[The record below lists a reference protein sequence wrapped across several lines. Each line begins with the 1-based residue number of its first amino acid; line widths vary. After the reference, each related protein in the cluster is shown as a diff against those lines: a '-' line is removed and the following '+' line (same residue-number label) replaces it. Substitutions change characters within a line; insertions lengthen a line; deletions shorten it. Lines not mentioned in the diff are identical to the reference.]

1 MLSDPVLFRSVDIA
15 VFATSL
21 ANRLRVNGIGV
32 GMASTERFSEAFDR
46 CRPNDKSSL
55 YWVARTCLVHDRRD
69 LSAFDSV
76 FAEVFNDQSLVVE
89 RGLNHAGNA
98 AVRSSGT
105 VGVRS
110 APDDGLGLAAGRNL
124 SGQRPEILDEGS
136 ADPADSV
143 LPELLPSAVA
153 EMADT
158 PFDQLNAEDLTM
170 LGTWLEQTLV
180 DYPHRLSRR
189 LRASARG
196 CRVDLRATLLAAR
209 ATAGEPMR
217 LCRREPR
224 LKPRGIVM
232 VADVSGSMESFTRIY
247 LHLMRSLVIGG
258 NAEVFTFATSLRR
271 VTAALRDKNPAAAI
285 DRMTDEVQDRFSGT
299 QIAASLKQLL
309 SNPVWSNTVRGSV
322 VLIASDG
329 WDAGTG
335 VELARRMRQLRRLAH
350 HIIWINPRA
359 AHSDYEPLV
368 GGMEAALPHVDDFLS
383 GHTLN
388 AMRAVLTSLT
398 TTPRNTT
405 PPTNPRSVTASQAP
419 LLPAQPGGAGQCGG
433 AIRNESVQ
441 RVG

>member
-1 MLSDPVLFRSVDIA
+1 MNEKVLFRSVDIA
-15 VFATSL
+15 VFAASL
-21 ANRLRVNGIGV
+21 ANRLRVDGVAV
-32 GMASTERFSEAFDR
+32 GMASLERFSEAFYR

-69 LSAFDSV
+69 LAAFNSV
-76 FAEVFNDQSLVVE
+76 FAEVFDDWSLAVE
-89 RGLNHAGNA
+89 RGLNRAGHA
-98 AVRSSGT
+98 AVHSSGT

-110 APDDGLGLAAGRNL
+110 VPDDGFGLAAGRNVT
-124 SGQRPEILDEGS
+124 GQRPEILDEGS
-136 ADPADSV
+136 ADSTDSV

-158 PFDQLNAEDLTM
+158 PFDQLNAEDLTI
-170 LGTWLEQTLV
+170 LGSWLEQSLI
-180 DYPHRLSRR
+180 DYPQRLSRR
-189 LRASARG
+189 LRASPRG
-196 CRVDLRATLLAAR
+196 SRVDLRATLLAAR

-224 LKPRGIVM
+224 LKPRGIVV

-271 VTAALRDKNPAAAI
+271 VTAVLRAKDPAVAI

-309 SNPVWSNTVRGSV
+309 SSPVWSNTVRGSV

-335 VELARRMRQLRRLAH
+335 VELTRRMRQLRRLAH

-388 AMRAVLTSLT
+388 AMRAVLASLAAT
-398 TTPRNTT
+398 RRN
-405 PPTNPRSVTASQAP
+405 
-419 LLPAQPGGAGQCGG
+419 GAGAKSGNCLK
-433 AIRNESVQ
+433 
-441 RVG
+441 